1 MDLSKYLANYKEQ
14 SKVRMPDLN
23 DLVGELSN
31 HGLQV
36 DHLDTSGNLVRVRVS
51 EGLGSK
57 ADRSNQR
64 SGWYVVNELPD
75 NSLTTYQ
82 PDL

>member
-1 MDLSKYLANYKEQ
+1 MDLSKYLENYKEQ

-36 DHLDTSGNLVRVRVS
+36 DHLDTSGNLVRVRVG
-51 EGLGSK
+51 EGLGTK

-64 SGWYVVNELPD
+64 SGWYVVN
-75 NSLTTYQ
+75 
-82 PDL
+82 